1 MANLKDLKTRISS
14 VKSTQKITKAMQMVA
29 ASKLRRAQE
38 NAEKSRPYTEKMTRM
53 LTELAANT
61 NLDTAPDLLRGH
73 RTESGKLKMDNI
85 LIVVATADK
94 GLCGGFNSS
103 IVKETR
109 LIIKNYQQQGKN
121 VKILT
126 VGKKGAEQIATTH
139 RHLIIDKVDTSEQKS
154 PTFSTAEDISER
166 IISLFEKE
174 KIDGC
179 HIVFNKFVSPLE
191 QIVTQQQLI
200 PLTLEK
206 DDATGDVK
214 ETTSGALVHEY
225 EPDETTLLSY
235 LLPHNIAVQIFSA
248 QLENSASEQGARMT
262 AMDNAT
268 RNAGDMINDLTL
280 IFNRTRQ
287 AAITTEL
294 TEIISGAEAL

>member
-38 NAEKSRPYTEKMTRM
+38 NAEKARPYSEKMERM
-53 LTELAANT
+53 LKELAAST

-73 RTESGKLKMDNI
+73 VCENGKLKTDNVL
-85 LIVVATADK
+85 LIVATADK

-109 LIIKNYQQQGKN
+109 LLVAKYERQGKN
-121 VKILT
+121 VSIVT
-126 VGKKGAEQIATTH
+126 FGKKGQEQLNTTH
-139 RHLIIDKVDTSEQKS
+139 SHFMKDHLDTSDYKTPE
-154 PTFSTAEDISER
+154 FSFSEKVCKHAIDLFHKGDI
-166 IISLFEKE
+166 
-174 KIDGC
+174 DVC
-179 HIVFNKFVSPLE
+179 HIIYNSFVSPLE
-191 QIVTQQQLI
+191 QNVTTQQLL
-200 PLTLEK
+200 PLVLEL
-206 DDATGDVK
+206 GDGEVK
-214 ETTSGALVHEY
+214 ADNDNLSLAHEY
-225 EPDETTLLSY
+225 EPDEHALLSY
-235 LLPHNIAVQIFSA
+235 LLPHNIAVQIYRA
-248 QLENSASEQGARMT
+248 QLENAASEQGARMT

-280 IFNRTRQ
+280 QYNRTRQ